1 MLKSKHAVT
10 IGPMSVGGLW
20 GRRLKDS
27 VTRWSLGSAKSTTSP
42 RDIICFDL
50 SIKILFIIHS
60 AIGPRRTFS
69 FDTKIIFV

>member
-27 VTRWSLGSAKSTTSP
+27 VTR
-42 RDIICFDL
+42 
-50 SIKILFIIHS
+50 
-60 AIGPRRTFS
+60 
-69 FDTKIIFV
+69 